1 MSLTIV
7 NNGAMHIGSECTQT
21 SFQIN
26 TFVFFGY
33 IPRSEIA
40 ESYGNSI
47 FNFLKGLHYCSIAP
61 STFSAAVPWVPIF
74 PYSPQPCYFGFF
86 DSNHPDACEVL
97 SHFSKDVVMLSIFSY
112 ACWLFV

>member
-40 ESYGNSI
+40 GAYGS
-47 FNFLKGLHYCSIAP
+47 S
-61 STFSAAVPWVPIF
+61 
-74 PYSPQPCYFGFF
+74 
-86 DSNHPDACEVL
+86 VL
-97 SHFSKDVVMLSIFSY
+97 SSLQNIHTAFILAAQIHVFLVFKIAFLP
-112 ACWLFV
+112 LFFCIS